1 MKYLLDTN
9 TCIYLLNGRHPEL
22 GKRMAMLSAS
32 DIAVSSIVWF
42 ELMFGAAK
50 SARRAEAEDRLRT
63 FARQL
68 EILAF
73 DTAASEAAALV
84 RAELESVGQPVG
96 AFDTLIAGHAVA
108 LSATL
113 VTHNTREFKRVRRLR
128 VTDWVVRG
136 STSR

>member
-22 GKRMAMLSAS
+22 AKRMTMVSAS

-50 SARRAEAEDRLRT
+50 STRRTEAEERLRT

-73 DTAASEAAALV
+73 DTAASESAAVV
-84 RAELESVGQPVG
+84 RAELESVGKPVG

-108 LSATL
+108 LAATL
-113 VTHNTREFKRVRRLR
+113 VTHNTRELKRVQKLR
-128 VTDWVVRG
+128 VTDWVAG
-136 STSR
+136 SRI